1 MEEKVPGGKLAR
13 LSIKTD
19 GSPRVVLS
27 GDFFIYPEEGI
38 FIIED
43 VLSGLG
49 GWEPLEEIE
58 TALMG
63 AVNNNG
69 IELVGLDVYVI
80 ARLYKGAMHVESN
93 RA

>member
-13 LSIKTD
+13 LTIKTN

-43 VLSGLG
+43 VLSGLEG
-49 GWEPLEEIE
+49 CEPLEAVES
-58 TALMG
+58 ALRVAIRNSG
-63 AVNNNG
+63 L
-69 IELVGLDVYVI
+69 ELIGLDEHVI
-80 ARLYKGAMHVESN
+80 ARLYKGAVLVEDH